1 MTSSCR
7 EQKQRAMACLF
18 FVTLF
23 GACSGGKRQ
32 FPMTPFSR
40 RVSLSNLPEVPLIL
54 VGQALE
60 KCHPAAPPEYS
71 GLDGRFYQLWKVR
84 VRVEQVIQGET
95 PSPDLDVFYFLNLGP
110 YESAWSNLRDIQQ
123 GHSELFFLQ
132 QDGDRWRT
140 INDGWRNC
148 VLWIRTGTHYHFKV
162 DPNLPIQTIFTNLI
176 LSRGEHTSDA
186 QMIDA
191 IYHIDMRWGTAPAIN
206 RLEQLSKEDPS
217 PQVRAVALQ
226 RWRELHQEYGK
237 GDIITPQDVL

>member
-1 MTSSCR
+1 MTNPYLEQRCR
-7 EQKQRAMACLF
+7 AFACLLLA
-18 FVTLF
+18 VLF
-23 GACSGGKRQ
+23 SACSGCERQ
-32 FPMTPFSR
+32 FPMTPFPP
-40 RVSLSNLPEVPLIL
+40 RVNLFNLPKVPLIF

-60 KCHPAAPPEYS
+60 KCHPAAPPERS
-71 GLDGRFYQLWKVR
+71 GLDRGPYQLWKVR
-84 VRVEQVIQGET
+84 VRVEQVIQGEV
-95 PSPDLDVFYFLNLGP
+95 PSPEMDVFYFVYLGSFTGP
-110 YESAWSNLRDIQQ
+110 WSRLMDIYR

-132 QDGDRWRT
+132 QDGGRWRT

-148 VLWIRTGTHYHFKV
+148 VLWIPTGTHYHFKV

-191 IYHIDMRWGTAPAIN
+191 IYHIDMRWETAPAIS

-217 PQVRAVALQ
+217 PPVRAAALQ

-237 GDIITPQDVL
+237 GDIVTPQGVL